1 MELLEILNLLAL
13 AVSLLL
19 ISITMIRDS
28 SRFFVSYAVVAFFG
42 VIFYLMFSTSMPFL
56 VMVLSVISVK
66 YLYSRIF
73 FYFTPV
79 LFVIGIG
86 LIVMKADLLIWG
98 VFDLSVGIGTA
109 VSLLTDKQSREHI
122 AANDKSKG
130 ANVEKEL
137 NRDLVQVC
145 AGIVILILLFTMSQK
160 EFKITLSMAI
170 FPLYMI
176 GNYYSMAP
184 ETRLGKTLN
193 SFERPMTPL
202 GLGAIWFAAG
212 ILIALG
218 IVNSIAILAIIIL
231 VTTIGDSLAT
241 IFGSLVKS
249 PKLPYN
255 RKKSVAG
262 FLAIFLFSGFFGF
275 YLIGLEGV
283 GIALLSAVLESLS
296 LHPLDDNFILPVV
309 IGALSFVV

>member
-1 MELLEILNLLAL
+1 MNLLEVLNLLAL
-13 AVSLLL
+13 AVSLFL
-19 ISITMIRDS
+19 IAITLIRDS
-28 SRFFVSYAVVAFFG
+28 GRFFISYAVIG
-42 VIFYLMFSTSMPFL
+42 VIGVVFYLMYSTSMPLL
-56 VMVLSVISVK
+56 VMALSVISVK

-73 FYFTPV
+73 FYFAPV
-79 LFVIGIG
+79 LFIIGIG
-86 LIVMKADLLIWG
+86 LIVLRADLLIWG
-98 VFDLSVGIGTA
+98 IFDLSVGIGTA
-109 VSLLTDKQSREHI
+109 VSLLTDKESRNHI

-130 ANVEKEL
+130 SNVEKEL
-137 NRDLVQVC
+137 NRDLIQVC
-145 AGIVILILLFTMSQK
+145 AGIVILVLLFTMSQK

-184 ETRLGKTLN
+184 ETRLGKTLT

-218 IVNSIAILAIIIL
+218 FVDSIAILAIIIL

-262 FLAIFLFSGFFGF
+262 FLAIFLFSGVFGF
-275 YLIGLEGV
+275 YLIGIEGV
-283 GIALLSAVLESLS
+283 GIGLLAAFLESIS

-309 IGALSFVV
+309 ISAISFVV